1 MKKILVII
9 VTYNGSKWIE
19 NCIDSVVNSSLAS
32 DVFIVDNCSSDDTV
46 SIIENKYANFIILHK
61 SKINLGFGK
70 GNNIGLKYALAN
82 CYDYVFLLNQ
92 DAFLEK
98 DTLKR
103 MIAVSESNAGYGI
116 LSPIH
121 LNADGN
127 QLEMYF
133 SQFVNYQNNP
143 HFYSDFVMIKEVK
156 DVYDFK
162 FISAAAW
169 LLPLT
174 TLKNIGGFDPL
185 FWHYGEDDNYCQR
198 VLYHNLKIGVVPN
211 TFVRHDTKIRQYNLD
226 YLYSTRYFQDY
237 EKDLQVKYGN
247 INYQTHVD
255 ILLYERKKLVKCLYL
270 SFARFDFRDVKATFR
285 KLKSVKRIIDQ
296 IGESRNINVSMGSH
310 YIE

>member
-19 NCIDSVVNSSLAS
+19 NCIDSVINSSLAS

-46 SIIENKYANFIILHK
+46 SIIEGKYAQAVILHK

-70 GNNIGLKYALAN
+70 GNNIGLKYALTN
-82 CYDYVFLLNQ
+82 DYDYAFLLNQ

-103 MIAVSESNAGYGI
+103 MVAVSESNAEYGV

-121 LNADGN
+121 LNTDGT

-143 HFYSDFVMIKEVK
+143 HFYSDFVMTKAIK
-156 DVYDFK
+156 DVYDFN

-169 LLPLT
+169 LLPIN
-174 TLKNIGGFDPL
+174 TLKMIGGFDPI

-211 TFVRHDTKIRQYNLD
+211 TFVRHDTKIRQYNVD

-237 EKDLQVKYGN
+237 EKNLQVKYGN
-247 INYQTHVD
+247 INYQSHVD
-255 ILLYERKKLVKCLYL
+255 VLLYERKKLVKLLLL
-270 SFARFDFRDVKATFR
+270 SFIRFDFKWVKATFT
-285 KLKSVKRIIDQ
+285 KLKNVKKIIDK
-296 IGESRNINVSMGSH
+296 IIDSRNINVSMGSH